1 MNQFSVFDPNRSLL
15 ISESIMDEFEDLLDF
30 EPEEVEIPCAQATEE
45 PPQLEVRTPPPSK
58 KRFTF
63 KPVEPADDGSGDNG
77 EPVVNR
83 QSSQSGSDENDNEV
97 TFNFN
102 PQSDKQKTDK
112 RKKSKPVKNKQTKA
126 NNFAFKKAPKPRI
139 KPGLAGL
146 SQRLSMAEER
156 RNRQGCIPKMPFQR
170 LVREIASHHKEDL
183 KFQSAALE
191 ALKDSAESFL
201 TMIFEDTNLCANHA
215 NRVTIMPKDM
225 RLAIRLGNHPA
236 LRTV

>member
-1 MNQFSVFDPNRSLL
+1 
-15 ISESIMDEFEDLLDF
+15 MDEYEDVLDY
-30 EPEEVEIPCAQATEE
+30 EPDEVEIPCAQPNPEE

-63 KPVEPADDGSGDNG
+63 KRVEPADDGSGDNG
-77 EPVVNR
+77 EPVGDQGGSNR
-83 QSSQSGSDENDNEV
+83 LSSQSGSDENDNEIS
-97 TFNFN
+97 FR
-102 PQSDKQKTDK
+102 PQSNKQKSDK
-112 RKKSKPVKNKQTKA
+112 RKNSKPVKNKQTKA

-170 LVREIASHHKEDL
+170 LVREIASHYKENL

-191 ALKDSAESFL
+191 ALKDSSESFL

>member
-1 MNQFSVFDPNRSLL
+1 
-15 ISESIMDEFEDLLDF
+15 MDEFEDLLDF

-77 EPVVNR
+77 EPGVNR

-97 TFNFN
+97 TFNFK
-102 PQSDKQKTDK
+102 PQSDKQKTHK

-170 LVREIASHHKEDL
+170 LVREIASHHKENL